1 MVHMNG
7 NINQHIQSMHSIF
20 MKLCVC
26 GGGGGGGIT
35 NIESSYD
42 SGNSHTMQ
50 PFPTWQ
56 GCSLAVGREYLVTI
70 VTYIGSL

>member
-20 MKLCVC
+20 MKLCVW
-26 GGGGGGGIT
+26 GGGGGIT

-56 GCSLAVGREYLVTI
+56 GCTLAVGREYLVTI
-70 VTYIGSL
+70 VTYIRSL